1 MKSGGADPSGR
12 RAFAGAAATVKTLDN
27 GVELIVCEDHSA
39 PVVSLQAWCRAGSIH
54 EGDWLGGGLSHFL
67 EHMLFKGTEKRD
79 GTEIAKSV
87 QAAGGYI
94 NAYTSFD
101 RTVFWIDSPT
111 SGFESCLDVLCDTVA
126 NAALPEDEF
135 EKEQEVIRREFAM
148 GDDQPESVIGK
159 RLFATAFSE
168 HPCRHPVIGHLDL
181 FNQLTRDD
189 LAEYYHRQYT
199 PDNVFLVVA
208 GDVEAQRVEELV
220 AGHWQNFHRRR
231 RVRSHEPDP
240 EPRQMGRREHHETF
254 PTELSRMRMA
264 WRVPGVTHPDLA
276 PLDVLATLLGHGR
289 SSRLYRRLREE
300 LGLTRSIGAY
310 AWTPAGDGLFIVSAE
325 TEPQDR
331 LAAQEA
337 IVECIDNLSSGKNGD
352 GVRADELEKASRMTL
367 SSVFHSLTTAR
378 GIATDLATN
387 WMLARNLEFT
397 RHYVD
402 AVESVEVDQVR
413 EVALRYL
420 VDESLTVVSLNPE
433 TAVAADAEAANAEG
447 TPTVLSDVG
456 GKPDVVVETLDN
468 GLTLLVKEDRR
479 TPLVTAHGVFRG
491 GLLAETAADN
501 GITRLLARLLAKDTE
516 SRSAEQVA
524 NEIESVGGSISAGG
538 GNNSLGVTANFMRQD
553 FDLGMEIWS
562 QGMLA
567 PKFLDDAVEREK
579 DFQIASIKAEEDRPM
594 TVAMQR
600 MKEQLF
606 GEHPYGLRG
615 NGSQESVASLEA
627 GALESFRQRII
638 SGRNGVVA
646 VCGDVDRAA
655 VIDSVSASLVAVSEM
670 GMGKGEKLFEGAGQ
684 DGVIPE
690 VAGGVVT
697 DYHEKSQAVLLVGFP
712 TGGIGHPD
720 QTALDLLD
728 EACSDMASRLF
739 IRIREEMGLAY
750 SVGASRFVGLDPG
763 CFLFYVATSPEGL
776 DDVQEALLE
785 EIGKLADDGLTG
797 EELERAK
804 ASLIGKEAIGL
815 QSAGQWA
822 GTMAINEL
830 LDLGWDH
837 HLKSADEIT
846 RTDAAKIQE
855 VAAWT
860 FGEREPTVVRLTVE

>member
-1 MKSGGADPSGR
+1 MKSNGSDPSAA
-12 RAFAGAAATVKTLDN
+12 RAFAGASATVKTLDH
-27 GVELIVCEDHSA
+27 GVELIVCEDHAA

-67 EHMLFKGTEKRD
+67 EHMLFKGTEQRD

-101 RTVFWIDSPT
+101 RTVYWIDSPT
-111 SGFESCLDVLCDTVA
+111 SGFETCLDVLCDTVA
-126 NAALPEDEF
+126 NATLPEDEF

-148 GDDQPESVIGK
+148 GDDQPESVLGK
-159 RLFATAFSE
+159 RLFSTAFSE

-181 FNQLTRDD
+181 FNQLTRED
-189 LAEYYHRQYT
+189 LADYYHRQYT

-208 GDVEAQRVEELV
+208 GDVDAQRVEELV
-220 AGHWQNFHRRR
+220 AGHWQNFTRRR
-231 RVRSHEPDP
+231 RVRYGEPDP
-240 EPRQMGRREHHETF
+240 EPRQLGRREHHEMF
-254 PTELSRMRMA
+254 PTELSRLRMA

-276 PLDVLATLLGHGR
+276 ALDVLATLLGHGR

-300 LGLTRSIGAY
+300 LALTRAVGAY
-310 AWTPAGDGLFIVSAE
+310 AWTPASSGLFIISAE

-331 LAAQEA
+331 LRAQDA
-337 IVECIDNLSSGKNGD
+337 IVECIDKLTFGKNGG

-413 EVALRYL
+413 DVAQRYL

-433 TAVAADAEAANAEG
+433 GSAAANAE
-447 TPTVLSDVG
+447 TVEDVAPAVLSDSRA
-456 GKPDVVVETLDN
+456 KPDVAVETLDN

-491 GLLAETAADN
+491 GLMAETSADN

-516 SRSAEQVA
+516 SRSAEEVA
-524 NEIESVGGSISAGG
+524 NQIESVGGSISAGG

-553 FDLGMEIWS
+553 FDLGMGIWS
-562 QGMLA
+562 QAMLT
-567 PKFLDDAVEREK
+567 PKFLDDAVERER
-579 DFQIASIKAEEDRPM
+579 DFQIAAIKAEEDRPM
-594 TVAMQR
+594 AVAMQR
-600 MKEQLF
+600 LKAQLF
-606 GEHPYGLRG
+606 GDHPYGLRG
-615 NGSQESVASLEA
+615 NGSQESVASLDG
-627 GALESFRQRII
+627 GALASFHQGLVT
-638 SGRNGVVA
+638 GRNGVVA
-646 VCGDVDRAA
+646 VCGDVDRAE
-655 VIDSVSASLVAVSEM
+655 VIDCVSASLA
-670 GMGKGEKLFEGAGQ
+670 GMGGGEKLFDGAGG
-684 DGVIPE
+684 DLVVPAVTGST
-690 VAGGVVT
+690 VT
-697 DYHEKSQAVLLVGFP
+697 DFHDKSQAVLLVGFP
-712 TGGIGHPD
+712 TGGIAHPD
-720 QTALDLLD
+720 QTALELLD

-750 SVGASRFVGLDPG
+750 SVGASRVLGLDTG

-776 DDVQEALLE
+776 EEVQVALLE
-785 EIGKLADDGLTG
+785 EIAKLAEGGLTA
-797 EELERAK
+797 EELERAQ
-804 ASLIGKEAIGL
+804 ASLIGKDAIGL

-837 HLKSADEIT
+837 HLKSADEVAA
-846 RTDAAKIQE
+846 TDVAKIQD
-855 VAAWT
+855 VAART
-860 FGEREPTVVRLTVE
+860 FAEREPTVVRLTVA

>member
-1 MKSGGADPSGR
+1 MKSNGADPSGR
-12 RAFAGAAATVKTLDN
+12 RAFAGASATVKTLDN
-27 GVELIVCEDHSA
+27 GVELIVCEDKSA

-54 EGDWLGGGLSHFL
+54 EGDWLGAGLSHFL

-101 RTVFWIDSPT
+101 RTVFWIDSPS
-111 SGFESCLDVLCDTVA
+111 SGFEACLDVLCDTVA

-148 GDDQPESVIGK
+148 GDDQPESVLGK

-189 LAEYYHRQYT
+189 VADYYQRQYT
-199 PDNVFLVVA
+199 PDNVFMVVA
-208 GDVEAQRVEELV
+208 GDADAERVEELV
-220 AGHWQNFHRRR
+220 AGHWENFKRRR
-231 RVRSHEPDP
+231 RVRSGEPDP

-254 PTELSRMRMA
+254 STELSRMRMA

-276 PLDVLATLLGHGR
+276 PLDVLSTLLGHGR

-300 LGLTRSIGAY
+300 LGLTRAVGAY
-310 AWTPAGDGLFIVSAE
+310 AWTPASDGLFIVSAE
-325 TEPQDR
+325 TEPDDR

-337 IVECIDNLSSGKNGD
+337 IVECLDKLTAGKNGD

-413 EVALRYL
+413 DVAQRYL
-420 VDESLTVVSLNPE
+420 VDDSLTVVSLNPE
-433 TAVAADAEAANAEG
+433 NAATAEAAEVGA
-447 TPTVLSDVG
+447 PTVLSDSRG
-456 GKPDVVVETLDN
+456 TPDVAVETLDN

-491 GLLAETAADN
+491 GLIAETPTDN
-501 GITRLLARLLAKDTE
+501 GITRLLARLLAKDTA
-516 SRSAEQVA
+516 SRSAEEVA
-524 NEIESVGGSISAGG
+524 EQIESVGGSISAGG
-538 GNNSLGVTANFMRQD
+538 GNNSLGVTANFMRQN

-562 QGMLA
+562 QAMLT
-567 PKFLDDAVEREK
+567 PKFVGEAVERER

-600 MKEQLF
+600 LQEQLF
-606 GEHPYGLRG
+606 GDHPYGLHG
-615 NGSQESVASLEA
+615 NGSQQSVASLDG
-627 GALESFRQRII
+627 GALENFRQRIVT
-638 SGRNGVVA
+638 GRNGVVA

-655 VIDSVSASLVAVSEM
+655 VIDSVSASLE
-670 GMGKGEKLFEGAGQ
+670 GMAAGEKLFEGAGQ

-690 VAGGVVT
+690 VAGGTTT
-697 DYHEKSQAVLLVGFP
+697 DFHDKSQAVLLVGFP
-712 TGGIGHPD
+712 TGGIAHPD

-750 SVGASRFVGLDPG
+750 SVGASRMLGLDPG

-785 EIGKLADDGLTG
+785 EIAKLADGGLVAD
-797 EELERAK
+797 ELERAK

-837 HLKSADEIT
+837 HLKTSADVAA
-846 RTDAAKIQE
+846 TDAAKIEE
-855 VAAWT
+855 VAART
-860 FGEREPTVVRLTVE
+860 FREREPTVVRLTVE